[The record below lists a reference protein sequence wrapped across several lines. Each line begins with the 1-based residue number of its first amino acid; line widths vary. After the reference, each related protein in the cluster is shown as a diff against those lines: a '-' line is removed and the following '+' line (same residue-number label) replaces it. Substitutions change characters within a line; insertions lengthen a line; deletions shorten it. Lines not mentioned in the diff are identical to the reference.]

1 MNNEIDIHADLKT
14 LAQVLLERID
24 FLQSQNIQVQSQ
36 PLGFMRLALDG
47 QKNNQDGYFLHVWIP
62 GLPTQ
67 KDGPFKH
74 THVFNMTSRILLGSI
89 RDTLYNPIVDE
100 NGGYQLITAECK
112 ENYCLPSERVQ
123 DKIHIEIER
132 TLDLSA
138 GDTYQ
143 VAKGSFHDTTVLG
156 DGIAVTLIRKEN
168 VENKDPILV
177 VPIGVAIPKDVFR
190 RDQID
195 QEFAWNTIKELLNQI
210 NKKT

>member
-1 MNNEIDIHADLKT
+1 MNNEIDISADLNT
-14 LAQVLLERID
+14 LSQVLLERLD
-24 FLQSQNIQVQSQ
+24 FLQTQKIQVQSQ

-74 THVFNMTSRILLGSI
+74 THVFNMTSKILLGKI
-89 RDTLYNPIVDE
+89 RDTLYTPIVDDS
-100 NGGYQLITAECK
+100 GKYQLITAECK

-123 DKIHIEIER
+123 EKINIEVEK
-132 TLDLSA
+132 TQDMSA
-138 GDTYQ
+138 GDTYR

-156 DGIAVTLIRKEN
+156 NGVAVTLIRKED

-177 VPIGVAIPKDVFR
+177 VPIGVEIPKDVFR

-195 QEFAWNTIKELLNQI
+195 QDFAWKTIKELLNQI